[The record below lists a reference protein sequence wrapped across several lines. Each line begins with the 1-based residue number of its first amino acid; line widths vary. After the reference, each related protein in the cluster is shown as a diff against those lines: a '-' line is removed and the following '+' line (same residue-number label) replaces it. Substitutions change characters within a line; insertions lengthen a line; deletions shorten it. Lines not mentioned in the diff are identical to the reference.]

1 MPLVKPL
8 TKLGVSKAVILPK
21 SWLEYH
27 EERLGHVIDTVFMEV
42 DGYLKITPAPE
53 KKPASKKEVIPDE

>member
-8 TKLGVSKAVILPK
+8 TKLGVSRAVILPK

-27 EERLGHVIDTVFMEV
+27 EDKMGHIIDTVHMEV
-42 DGYLKITPAPE
+42 DGCLKITPAPQR
-53 KKPASKKEVIPDE
+53 KKEAKKDEG